1 VDNVAHNLDSKHKKN
16 RNNGLF
22 FINFLLIVVEQQ
34 LNIADGDRDR
44 DRDREGGQV
53 IAEHQDVQLEI
64 AAHHLVF
71 VEIQLHIVEMEMEI
85 MVS

>member
-34 LNIADGDRDR
+34 LNIADGGDRDR
-44 DRDREGGQV
+44 DRDNGQV
-53 IAEHQDVQLEI
+53 IAEQQDVQLEI